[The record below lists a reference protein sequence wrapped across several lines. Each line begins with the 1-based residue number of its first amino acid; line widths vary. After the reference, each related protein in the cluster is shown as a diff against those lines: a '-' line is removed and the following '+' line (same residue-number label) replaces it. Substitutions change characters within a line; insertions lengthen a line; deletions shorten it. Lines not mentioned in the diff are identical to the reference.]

1 MVVAKMG
8 VVVVG
13 MAAVA
18 VVVVVHRLKRPWKSG
33 PALGRS

>member
-1 MVVAKMG
+1 MAV

-18 VVVVVHRLKRPWKSG
+18 VVVAAVHRLERPWKSG
-33 PALGRS
+33 PALRRL